1 METYIRNTDG
11 WIADIQTRLTEDYE
25 RHRQRLQEL
34 TVDTSDPGE
43 AHTRAAMIAATQQSL
58 EELQAAL
65 RRIEED
71 QYGICARCQ
80 GEIPRERLEVLPQ
93 ARFCVPCQQR
103 QSG

>member
-34 TVDTSDPGE
+34 TADTSDPGE